1 MRPEIQRQNVISQ
14 KTSLALKTAQAT
26 QRGVARRY
34 VAIDPAQYCIF
45 GDDATGNNWECER
58 CNRRISKKITNG
70 NKPYVICVKPPPGP
84 PEDDHMLLPVKSFSG
99 KNPAPI
105 KRVHRTEPVFGVG
118 FELKK
123 IFKRMQIELPPNCV
137 CNSRVSLLNEIG
149 IDEVEKMRDKILRWF
164 EEDASKR
171 ALAYDDE
178 RANKILNIA
187 IRRARKKALRYAAQ
201 NIEENG

>member
-1 MRPEIQRQNVISQ
+1 
-14 KTSLALKTAQAT
+14 
-26 QRGVARRY
+26 
-34 VAIDPAQYCIF
+34 
-45 GDDATGNNWECER
+45 
-58 CNRRISKKITNG
+58 
-70 NKPYVICVKPPPGP
+70 
-84 PEDDHMLLPVKSFSG
+84 
-99 KNPAPI
+99 
-105 KRVHRTEPVFGVG
+105 
-118 FELKK
+118 
-123 IFKRMQIELPPNCV
+123 
-137 CNSRVSLLNEIG
+137 VSLLNEIG